1 MRNAL
6 LQASLAQLKA
16 NGYYERYTGLIAPE
30 MLEQLLSSLAPVE
43 EWGLRLNAYEYYSQ
57 GHVAAL
63 RSTYE
68 ALGTRITQLKVVSYA
83 APRDELVVSV
93 RWL

>member
-1 MRNAL
+1 MNAH
-6 LQASLAQLKA
+6 
-16 NGYYERYTGLIAPE
+16 
-30 MLEQLLSSLAPVE
+30 
-43 EWGLRLNAYEYYSQ
+43 EYYRQ
-57 GHVAAL
+57 GRVAAL

-68 ALGTRITQLKVVSYA
+68 ALGTRVTQLKVVSYA